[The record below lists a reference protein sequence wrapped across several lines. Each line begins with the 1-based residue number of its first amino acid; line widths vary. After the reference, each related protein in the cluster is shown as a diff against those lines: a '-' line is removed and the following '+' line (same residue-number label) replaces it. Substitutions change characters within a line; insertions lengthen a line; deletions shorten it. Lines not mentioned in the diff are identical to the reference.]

1 MTTTKTWTRSEIDA
15 LLRANPKAVERAMLA
30 LFARQTV
37 DEQAVASTRHLN
49 GRGFNAPSARRG
61 SYYARWVRS
70 GRSLSGPHLDKA
82 LRIAL
87 RHSAQLV
94 EEANRPKVVVAPSAA

>member
-1 MTTTKTWTRSEIDA
+1 MTTTKTWTRPEINA
-15 LLRANPKAVERAMLA
+15 LLRSNPKAVERAMLA
-30 LFARQTV
+30 LFARQTA
-37 DEQAVASTRHLN
+37 DEQAVDAPRHNN

-61 SYYARWVRS
+61 GYYARWVRS

-82 LRIAL
+82 LSIAL

-94 EEANRPKVVVAPSAA
+94 EEANRPKAAVAPSAA

>member
-1 MTTTKTWTRSEIDA
+1 MTAKTWTRDEINA
-15 LLRANPKAVERAMLA
+15 LLRRNPKAVERAMLA
-30 LFARQTV
+30 LFARQTA
-37 DEQAVASTRHLN
+37 DEQATDATRHHN

-70 GRSLSGPHLDKA
+70 GRTLTGAHLDKA
-82 LRIAL
+82 LSIAL

-94 EEANRPKVVVAPSAA
+94 EEANRPKVAAVSSAA